1 MWWPNLGCQP
11 VLVSLSLVPA
21 RFTLILNSFF
31 FKGERSPHVMAPD
44 LDPRRERLPPTKPE
58 KRESPALFQMSVA
71 TDRKGWCVKCV
82 QETTT
87 TQQKEEELLKKETHK
102 LDDPTGWARFWNWLK
117 MLNGPPH
124 ILWPFYDRPCYIDR
138 GGVISAS
145 NMSQLFA
152 ERGTRQKWLG
162 YDSIAAEW
170 RRPVLYTQSRPF
182 GALLR
187 CRSFVTRR
195 GEKENDIRFVE

>member
-21 RFTLILNSFF
+21 RFTLILNSF

-87 TQQKEEELLKKETHK
+87 TQQKEEKLLKKRHTNWMIQPAGLGFEIDWKCWMALHIFYGRFTTDRVILIGVGLFLPATCHNSLRNEG
-102 LDDPTGWARFWNWLK
+102 LDRNDWVT
-117 MLNGPPH
+117 
-124 ILWPFYDRPCYIDR
+124 
-138 GGVISAS
+138 
-145 NMSQLFA
+145 
-152 ERGTRQKWLG
+152 TR
-162 YDSIAAEW
+162 
-170 RRPVLYTQSRPF
+170 
-182 GALLR
+182 
-187 CRSFVTRR
+187 
-195 GEKENDIRFVE
+195 

>member
-1 MWWPNLGCQP
+1 MSSVCCKRAEN
-11 VLVSLSLVPA
+11 
-21 RFTLILNSFF
+21 N
-31 FKGERSPHVMAPD
+31 D
-44 LDPRRERLPPTKPE
+44 NPTK
-58 KRESPALFQMSVA
+58 RRRAF
-71 TDRKGWCVKCV
+71 
-82 QETTT
+82 
-87 TQQKEEELLKKETHK
+87 KKIHK

-195 GEKENDIRFVE
+195 GEKKMTFVLSSRIFPNPSLAAMQLWAVTKRLLVGSFLLKCIWLTFEFFFLFFE